1 MLQHLLTFTYRRG
14 LPECYSVVF
23 QRQIIEQAVEIVDAD
38 RGMLATQTLAHH
50 FAKAPEEEEE
60 RAPHVPTVDLGG
72 IVRDERIAVHQV
84 AHPEQ
89 GLHGLLGLIHEV
101 AVVLE
106 IVDFHRVVNVVYWY
120 MGGCQRFAKQD
131 VFITIGADAT
141 IERMIEQGLFADHKI
156 TGAETLVGLR
166 QTVFNGE
173 FGQAPFLVA
182 VAEIA
187 VEAFAERRQGDT
199 AVNHLVPFI
208 TLQIVLQEM
217 RVGDVYVAIQKH
229 QPFVTRIPRQHIA
242 DFRSPHVVV
251 HLQQAAMRQGVDFA
265 IGLNTPHARRFVVGH
280 DDFEVESVMARRLG
294 CSGQIMQRLYE
305 RGAKAVETGD

>member
-1 MLQHLLTFTYRRG
+1 
-14 LPECYSVVF
+14 
-23 QRQIIEQAVEIVDAD
+23 
-38 RGMLATQTLAHH
+38 MLATQTLAHH
-50 FAKAPEEEEE
+50 FAKALEEEEE
-60 RAPHVPTVDLGG
+60 RTPHVPTVDLDG

-106 IVDFHRVVNVVYWY
+106 IVDFHRVVNVVYRY

-173 FGQAPFLVA
+173 LGQAPFLIA

-199 AVNHLVPFI
+199 AVNHLVPLI
-208 TLQIVLQEM
+208 TLQIVLQEIWID
-217 RVGDVYVAIQKH
+217 DVHITIQKH

-242 DFRSPHVVV
+242 DFRPPHVVV

-265 IGLNTPHARRFVVGH
+265 IGLNTPHTRRFVVGH
-280 DDFEVESVMARRLG
+280 DDFEVEGVMARRLG

>member
-1 MLQHLLTFTYRRG
+1 
-14 LPECYSVVF
+14 
-23 QRQIIEQAVEIVDAD
+23 
-38 RGMLATQTLAHH
+38 MLATQTLAHH
-50 FAKAPEEEEE
+50 FAKALEEEEE
-60 RAPHVPTVDLGG
+60 RTPHVPTVDLGG

-89 GLHGLLGLIHEV
+89 GLHGFLGLIHEV

-120 MGGCQRFAKQD
+120 MGGRQRFAKQD

-173 FGQAPFLVA
+173 FWQAPFLIA

-187 VEAFAERRQGDT
+187 VETFAERRQGDT
-199 AVNHLVPFI
+199 AVNHLVPLI

-242 DFRSPHVVV
+242 DFRPPHVVV

-265 IGLNTPHARRFVVGH
+265 IGLNTSHARRFVVGH
-280 DDFEVESVMARRLG
+280 DDFEVEDVMARRLG
-294 CSGQIMQRLYE
+294 CNGQIMQRLYE